1 MINVHKSVYRFF
13 WRFFGRFF
21 WPFFWRCLLLSARR
35 RTVHGIKVGV
45 LLPTVSAEEELFSK
59 VAAALDLLRDHGPRQ
74 LARMRRLVSGVLV
87 FGSVGP
93 DGEWHREVRLI
104 LLREPNLAKSDTHPA
119 NVACLLV
126 HEISHAWLEHR
137 GCEYVSGRRRRIEAI
152 CCRAEA
158 RLARRIPGGNELGGY
173 YEVRAQQI
181 LSQSGDDWSD
191 AAFRKRADGNLHIL
205 GAPTWL
211 MRFIERF
218 RPGI

>member
-1 MINVHKSVYRFF
+1 MINVRKSVYR
-13 WRFFGRFF
+13 
-21 WPFFWRCLLLSARR
+21 FFWRCLLLSARR

-45 LLPTVSAEEELFSK
+45 LLPTVSAEELFSK

-104 LLREPNLAKSDTHPA
+104 LLSEPNVAKSDTHPA
-119 NVACLLV
+119 HVACLLV

-152 CCRAEA
+152 CCRAAA

-191 AAFRKRADGNLHIL
+191 AAFRKRAVGNLHIL

-211 MRFIERF
+211 MRFMERS

>member
-13 WRFFGRFF
+13 WSL
-21 WPFFWRCLLLSARR
+21 FWRCLLLSARR
-35 RTVHGIKVGV
+35 RTVHGTKVGV
-45 LLPTVSAEEELFSK
+45 LLPPVSTVSAEELFSK

-93 DGEWHREVRLI
+93 DGEWHPEARLI

-119 NVACLLV
+119 QVACLLV

-158 RLARRIPGGNELGGY
+158 RLAHRIPGGNELGGY
-173 YEVRAQQI
+173 YEFRAQQI
-181 LSQSGDDWSD
+181 LSQSDDDWSD
-191 AAFRKRADGNLHIL
+191 AAFRKRAVGNLHIL

-211 MRFIERF
+211 MRFIELF